1 MKTSR
6 NVIVKIVII
15 ILIIVIMVNVVTIKP
30 IRLSTKG
37 VEEIFVAIM
46 ISTNRLTFDGE
57 ATISKQYDI
66 KDVVRIL
73 NGIRAFRW
81 GEYSVYDLEGD
92 SPTAWIHIYDKEG
105 DIVDSIY
112 FYQNILSYGDRFYKI
127 NMSEYDRLMEIC
139 KKYGDYY

>member
-37 VEEIFVAIM
+37 VEEVHVGVG
-46 ISTNRLTFDGE
+46 ISTMELHFDGFAIVSE
-57 ATISKQYDI
+57 QSDI
-66 KDVVRIL
+66 KDVVKIL
-73 NGIRAFRW
+73 NGIRAYRW

-92 SPTAWIHIYDKEG
+92 SPTVMISIYDRGGEE
-105 DIVDSIY
+105 IDSIY
-112 FYQNILSYGDRFYKI
+112 FYQNILSYGDKFYKV
-127 NMSEYDRLMEIC
+127 NMSEYDGLMEIC